1 MNIPTLNPNHTF
13 TDMLISIGFTCIKES
28 IYIVKIPSSPNM
40 YNILM
45 FNANSNVLIEL
56 NCLKNTYT
64 TETIDKILEILM
76 DFGDFIIMD
85 DINNMCKSSGIT
97 PILHNT
103 WGSIITRITSI

>member
-13 TDMLISIGFTCIKES
+13 ADMLISIGFTIIKES
-28 IYIVKIPSSPNM
+28 LYVVKIPSSPNM
-40 YNILM
+40 YNILI
-45 FNANSNVLIEL
+45 FNASSNVLIEL